1 MRSNSYRFLLFLI
14 LLLAC
19 LASTRLSPS
28 AAFDAGSSWL
38 ANSEVDRAG
47 DAGIEQAQVT
57 EPLLPVSYFPLILL
71 DDLDGELILGLSPF
85 AAGLNDPVGIV
96 QAGDDR
102 LFVLERAGKVRIIRP
117 DGTVLPTPFL
127 DITGRVGASTSEEG
141 LLGIAFHPDYANNG
155 FFFLNYTNTT
165 AAIRRTRIS
174 RFSVT
179 TDPDI
184 ADPTSEEILLTVTQP
199 FQNHNAGYIMF
210 GPDGYLYLPLGDGGG
225 GGDTQNNAQNPASLL
240 GKVSRLDIDSGPGLA
255 PDCVGLGSGDYTIP
269 ADNPFVDGPGNS
281 CDEIWLSGFRN
292 PWQSTFDS
300 LTGDLYIGDVGQGLW
315 EEVSFEP
322 AGSAGGA
329 NFGWRCYEGNHPYNT
344 AGCGP
349 MGQYVFP
356 IFEYGHTG
364 GNCSVIGGYVY
375 RGKANPDMAGHYF
388 LTDYCTGIYWD
399 LYRDDSGVWMA
410 TEHNNLQTFGFSAF
424 GEAVNGELFVANK
437 SNGIIYHLEDK
448 APVPITKAQTP

>member
-375 RGKANPDMAGHYF
+375 RGKANPDMVGHYF

>member
-1 MRSNSYRFLLFLI
+1 
-14 LLLAC
+14 
-19 LASTRLSPS
+19 
-28 AAFDAGSSWL
+28 
-38 ANSEVDRAG
+38 
-47 DAGIEQAQVT
+47 
-57 EPLLPVSYFPLILL
+57 
-71 DDLDGELILGLSPF
+71 
-85 AAGLNDPVGIV
+85 
-96 QAGDDR
+96 
-102 LFVLERAGKVRIIRP
+102 
-117 DGTVLPTPFL
+117 
-127 DITGRVGASTSEEG
+127 
-141 LLGIAFHPDYANNG
+141 
-155 FFFLNYTNTT
+155 
-165 AAIRRTRIS
+165 
-174 RFSVT
+174 
-179 TDPDI
+179 
-184 ADPTSEEILLTVTQP
+184 
-199 FQNHNAGYIMF
+199 MF

-375 RGKANPDMAGHYF
+375 RGKANPDMVGHYF

-424 GEAVNGELFVANK
+424 GEAADGELYVANK

-448 APVPITKAQTP
+448 APVPITKTQTP